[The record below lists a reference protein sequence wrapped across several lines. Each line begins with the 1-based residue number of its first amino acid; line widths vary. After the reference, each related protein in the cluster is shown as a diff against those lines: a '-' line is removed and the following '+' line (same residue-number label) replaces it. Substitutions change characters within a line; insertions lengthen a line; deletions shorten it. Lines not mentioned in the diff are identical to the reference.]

1 MNGVFQAPRT
11 FGQKLRI
18 LIIAASCS
26 MLALMVYNG
35 RQMVKSAVEEKVI
48 EMARV
53 RLEAMTRE
61 VDDVTQRVA
70 VLPLYI
76 AARQKALGDQPDPD
90 TPRVLFELLKATP
103 PDQASGI
110 YIAFDAKDYREKD
123 AVQWVKDRKHFDQY
137 SPVINDYHKPV
148 YEWYHGPKTTRKLH
162 VTEPYLD
169 QDGANI
175 WMVSVTQ
182 PVVDASGRFIGVAG
196 VDLGLDLMSARIK
209 EICSKSVGAD
219 ETGAMSVS
227 AYLVS
232 DRGEKKKVF
241 AHSSWKVAARG
252 SDGGEDLLSFLEGRD
267 VAGSVSGQMRIDPK
281 GSAARYV
288 MWQTAKLS
296 GWKVVLS
303 VPEATIR
310 NPVWWM
316 TVRWLWIDL
325 LGLGL
330 MVGTVSLVARWVT
343 GPIPRLAAAAAAVEA
358 GDYRGEDLVP
368 IARRSDEFGRLA
380 RGFRRM
386 IDEVSTREGQL
397 KLARDELSRSERH
410 FRSLIENAS
419 DIITVLSRDGTIL
432 YKSPSVTRLLG
443 YSPEELRGQSAFEQI
458 HPEDRGVVADHLALH
473 VRGDGRPLR
482 YRHLH
487 RDGSYRTLEA
497 ISTDLTEDPAVGGI
511 VVNSRDVTEREIA
524 ETEVRELN
532 TQLRELNADLDR
544 RVKLKTAELQN
555 KMEELEA
562 AKDATDAAMKAQES
576 LLSNVAHDLRTPLTI
591 VIGYSQDL
599 LRKAKKKGQDAFVPD
614 LKLIVNRGNDL
625 LELINDLLNLSKAMN
640 DKGVDIEL
648 TTFDVAGMIRDRM
661 EGIGTVAQKY
671 GNTVEF
677 RPAEGLGAMTADAAK
692 VWRVLMNL
700 LSNACKFTKDGT
712 IVLEAAREPADNGD
726 GDRIVFQVRD
736 TGMGMNPEQLARLF
750 HRFEQV
756 DASSAKRQL
765 GVGLG
770 LSICLLYCRAMGG
783 EIRVESEVGKGT
795 TFTVRLP
802 AEVRP
807 AAPPPRAPKRADER
821 PAPADTANLILII
834 DDDASVCELMRR
846 NLGDEGYQTRA
857 ASSGEEGL
865 RLAKQLHPSAIIL
878 DIVMPGIDGWAVLAA
893 LKTDAETIDIPII
906 MASML
911 DEKERGYRLGADDYV
926 TKPFG
931 RDRLTEII
939 RKHVGGRP
947 SARLLVVEDDP
958 EARGRLRDA
967 LRGQGW
973 TVSEASDGF
982 EALARIEA
990 DRPDLVLM
998 DLMLPRMN
1006 GFEVIEEI
1014 RKHKA
1019 WESVPVIVI
1028 TGAEINAEV
1037 RHRLESQVE
1046 QILQKGLFSRDQLLE
1061 EIRALVA
1068 SHRRGHPPPIPEA
1081 IA

>member
-1 MNGVFQAPRT
+1 MNRVFQAPRT
-11 FGQKLRI
+11 FRQKLRI

-26 MLALMVYNG
+26 VLALMAYNG
-35 RQMVKSAVEEKVI
+35 HQMVKSAVKRQVI

-61 VDDVTQRVA
+61 VDDMYRRVA

-103 PDQASGI
+103 PGEASGI

-182 PVVDASGRFIGVAG
+182 PVIDDSGRFIGVAG
-196 VDLGLDLMSARIK
+196 VDLGLDLMCDRIK
-209 EICSKSVGAD
+209 EICGKSVGAD
-219 ETGAMSVS
+219 ETGALSVS

-241 AHSSWKVAARG
+241 AHSNWKVEARG
-252 SDGGEDLLSFLEGRD
+252 SDGGEDLLSLPEGRY
-267 VAGSVSGQMRIDPK
+267 VAGSPHGKMRLDLER
-281 GSAARYV
+281 SADRFV

-303 VPEATIR
+303 VPEATIMKPFWR
-310 NPVWWM
+310 M
-316 TVRWLWIDL
+316 TMRSLMIDL

-330 MVGTVSLVARWVT
+330 MVGIVSLVARWVT

-358 GDYRGEDLVP
+358 GDYRGEDLIP
-368 IARRSDEFGRLA
+368 IARRSDEFGQLA

-397 KLARDELSRSERH
+397 KQARDELSRSERH

-419 DIITVLSRDGTIL
+419 DIITVLRRDGTIL
-432 YKSPSVTRLLG
+432 SKSPSVTRLLG
-443 YSPEELRGQSAFEQI
+443 YSPEELRGQSAYEQI
-458 HPEDRGVVADHLALH
+458 HPEDRGAVAGHLALH
-473 VRGDGRPLR
+473 ELGDGHSLR

-497 ISTDLTEDPAVGGI
+497 ICTDLTEDPAVGGV

-532 TQLRELNADLDR
+532 TQLRELNAELDR

-599 LRKAKKKGQDAFVPD
+599 LRKAKKKGQDAFIPD

-648 TTFDVAGMIRDRM
+648 TTFDVAGMIRGRM

-726 GDRIVFQVRD
+726 GDWIVFQVRD

-783 EIRVESEVGKGT
+783 DIRVESEVGKGT

-807 AAPPPRAPKRADER
+807 ASPPPAPTPRA
-821 PAPADTANLILII
+821 
-834 DDDASVCELMRR
+834 R
-846 NLGDEGYQTRA
+846 NGPT
-857 ASSGEEGL
+857 S
-865 RLAKQLHPSAIIL
+865 
-878 DIVMPGIDGWAVLAA
+878 
-893 LKTDAETIDIPII
+893 
-906 MASML
+906 
-911 DEKERGYRLGADDYV
+911 
-926 TKPFG
+926 
-931 RDRLTEII
+931 
-939 RKHVGGRP
+939 GRP
-947 SARLLVVEDDP
+947 
-958 EARGRLRDA
+958 
-967 LRGQGW
+967 
-973 TVSEASDGF
+973 
-982 EALARIEA
+982 
-990 DRPDLVLM
+990 RPTR
-998 DLMLPRMN
+998 P
-1006 GFEVIEEI
+1006 
-1014 RKHKA
+1014 
-1019 WESVPVIVI
+1019 
-1028 TGAEINAEV
+1028 T
-1037 RHRLESQVE
+1037 
-1046 QILQKGLFSRDQLLE
+1046 
-1061 EIRALVA
+1061 
-1068 SHRRGHPPPIPEA
+1068 
-1081 IA
+1081 